1 MKGGAVAVGKG
12 GSVGFEVPVI
22 CPRGCGGLTMLLRNH
37 RKGLGQRPSSAL
49 TTPSV
54 PSYLNV
60 LRLSISQALFPNIPL
75 LDHPNDCITL

>member
-1 MKGGAVAVGKG
+1 MGQLLWARG

-22 CPRGCGGLTMLLRNH
+22 CPRGCGGLGTLIRNH

-75 LDHPNDCITL
+75 LDHPNDCITP